1 MARSVV
7 NQSWYYRSDVG
18 PGAIANCFGSCHVS
32 ICLSPH
38 LPGLVPAPRWA
49 CLSSSER
56 IRRKIRYIVD
66 EFLVLAA
73 HISWRYERIWAKC
86 LGLIKSSLLFEC
98 DLWLSC
104 ELAFIACCII
114 STFRSLGISATQTDR
129 ICLTSLILQ
138 MSKQEWRICP
148 MTVDDMF
155 TTISKMCIQPARMPH
170 NPLVHGCLRL
180 LFWFP
185 R

>member
-1 MARSVV
+1 MPRKHLFESTSPWTCTSPSLGLPFFLREDQTE
-7 NQSWYYRSDVG
+7 NPIYCRW
-18 PGAIANCFGSCHVS
+18 ILGSCCTYILEIRKNMGKVS
-32 ICLSPH
+32 
-38 LPGLVPAPRWA
+38 RF
-49 CLSSSER
+49 
-56 IRRKIRYIVD
+56 D
-66 EFLVLAA
+66 Q
-73 HISWRYERIWAKC
+73 
-86 LGLIKSSLLFEC
+86 SSLLFEC

-170 NPLVHGCLRL
+170 NPLVHGCLCL